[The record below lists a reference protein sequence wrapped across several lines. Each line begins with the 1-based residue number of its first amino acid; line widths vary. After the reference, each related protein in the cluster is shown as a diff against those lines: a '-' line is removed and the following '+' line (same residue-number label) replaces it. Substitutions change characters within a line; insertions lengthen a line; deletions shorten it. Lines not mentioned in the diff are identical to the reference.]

1 MSLYKFKEKFE
12 TEFIYDITSTLKLRE
27 QFFQEVEKVIEEK
40 LEDSSKYLENHH
52 KKKYDIYLTQKLEK
66 VEERGINMIEYEE
79 LEKNMSSRYINL
91 GLSLSSSSYYDIC
104 KTYFYCQES
113 KNAFV
118 HSNLLYKFFFDQF
131 GENSNEK
138 IFDHNI
144 ILLNLLSL
152 TKDPSHEKG
161 KIFYKL
167 VTKMVKP
174 TIRNFLVVLRKYLEN
189 NIFGVVSKLLELT
202 EQKPINYRIGNYMKE
217 NKDVLDNVITD
228 ILNEILNVYE
238 LKDMNED
245 QVYLVE
251 ESECS
256 VIFKN
261 KHVIFN
267 FEELWRYCL
276 ERVVVKKINC

>member
-217 NKDVLDNVITD
+217 NKDVFDNVITD

>member
-1 MSLYKFKEKFE
+1 MSLYRLKEKFE

-27 QFFQEVEKVIEEK
+27 LFFQEVEKVIEEK
-40 LEDSSKYLENHH
+40 LEDSSKYLENHN
-52 KKKYDIYLTQKLEK
+52 KKKYDIHVSQKLEE
-66 VEERGINMIEYEE
+66 VEERGGNLLIYEE
-79 LEKNMSSRYINL
+79 LEKNISSRNINL
-91 GLSLSSSSYYDIC
+91 GLYLSSSSYYDIC
-104 KTYFYCQES
+104 KTYFYSQES

-131 GENSNEK
+131 VENSNEK
-138 IFDHNI
+138 IFNHNI
-144 ILLNLLSL
+144 ILLNLLSF
-152 TKDPSHEKG
+152 TRDYSHEKG

-167 VTKMVKP
+167 VTKLVKP
-174 TIRNFLVVLRKYLEN
+174 TIRNFLDVLRKYLEK

-202 EQKPINYRIGNYMKE
+202 DQKPINYTIGNYMKE
-217 NKDVLDNVITD
+217 NNDVLDNVITD
-228 ILNEILNVYE
+228 ILNEIFNVYE

-267 FEELWRYCL
+267 YEELWRYCL
-276 ERVVVKKINC
+276 ERVDVKKRNY